1 MSEAYKSYGTTLG
14 GTTAVTVYDPSTA
27 AIVNAVNVANVDTAN
42 SAVTVTLR
50 KNGTPYRIIKDAL
63 VPTQAAFQV
72 LDAPLPLDAADDIQA
87 TAAHANRLEVVVSV
101 LEIT

>member
-1 MSEAYKSYGTTLG
+1 MSEAYKSYGTAL
-14 GTTAVTVYDPSTA
+14 TTASATTVYDPPTS
-27 AIVNAVNVANVDTAN
+27 AIVNAINVANVDPAN

-72 LDAPLPLDAADDIQA
+72 LDAPLPLDAADDIQV
-87 TAAHANRLEVVVSV
+87 TAAHANRLEVIVSA